1 MAAANVLSTFA
12 QAGAVFNDVTRQNVT
27 EEGGEGPGTPVAIV
41 ADLQTRTG
49 DANRGRQ
56 TA

>member
-1 MAAANVLSTFA
+1 MAAANVLSTCA

-27 EEGGEGPGTPVAIV
+27 EEGGQGPGTPVAIV